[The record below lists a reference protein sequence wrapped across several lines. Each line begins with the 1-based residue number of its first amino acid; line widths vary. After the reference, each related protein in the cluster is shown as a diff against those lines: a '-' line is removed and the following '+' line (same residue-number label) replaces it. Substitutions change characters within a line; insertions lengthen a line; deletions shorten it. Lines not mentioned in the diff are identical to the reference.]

1 MVGHLLNF
9 HSCQWVSGF
18 SSACISLLAGD
29 PKIPGPYQPLN
40 QARVLPPRKNTFISW
55 RLGSGLTLPRNQFWA
70 LLGLN
75 STLKPGLQ
83 YELNHPSGKV
93 SKYPEQYPENSEKYY
108 GDLKKSPH
116 LTTKRPSLN
125 SLITLLKKCVTLES
139 WLIRTARVEK
149 LLLKYIL
156 QNHKFFKKSTLQWNG
171 PLDNSWQL
179 PGS

>member
-1 MVGHLLNF
+1 MICWSVIFWIFIL
-9 HSCQWVSGF
+9 VSG
-18 SSACISLLAGD
+18 SVDSLLRAFPSWPVTQRSQGR
-29 PKIPGPYQPLN
+29 IRPLN

-55 RLGSGLTLPRNQFWA
+55 RLESALTLPRNQFWA
-70 LLGLN
+70 LLGLK

-149 LLLKYIL
+149 LLLKYI
-156 QNHKFFKKSTLQWNG
+156 H
-171 PLDNSWQL
+171 NSQFTI
-179 PGS
+179 SEKYS